1 MNYGPLAFTNYS
13 DSCVTS
19 QRILKTLLFV
29 FYTQNV
35 YGGKIIY
42 CDPQVQRLELLV
54 LVESPKVLLL
64 LLVHDNVHAGNGLTH
79 YTDF

>member
-42 CDPQVQRLELLV
+42 CDLQALL
-54 LVESPKVLLL
+54 
-64 LLVHDNVHAGNGLTH
+64 AC
-79 YTDF
+79 